1 MDFEWD
7 ERKEANNRRKHDIG
21 FIEASEAFGDEHS
34 SCVPDPD
41 HSEGE
46 ARYLLFGMTTNG
58 RHLVVSFTE
67 RAEAIRLI
75 SARDMTRKERKACEG

>member
-7 ERKEANNRRKHDIG
+7 EQKEKNNRRKHRVG
-21 FIEASEAFGDEHS
+21 FLEASEAFNDEHS

-46 ARYLLFGMTTNG
+46 ARYLLFGITANE

-67 RAEAIRLI
+67 RAQAIRLI
-75 SARDMTRKERKACEG
+75 SARDMTRNERKAYEG